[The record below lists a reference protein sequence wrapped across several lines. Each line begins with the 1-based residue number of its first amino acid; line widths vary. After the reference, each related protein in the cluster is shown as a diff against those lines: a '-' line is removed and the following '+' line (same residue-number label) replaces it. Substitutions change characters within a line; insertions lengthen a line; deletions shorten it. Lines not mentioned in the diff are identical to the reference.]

1 MSRTSGTC
9 RTIGTLV
16 GALMALV
23 GLVAC
28 SPVERREPV
37 TPIIIDESDQ
47 PEPDWSISR
56 DDYETTI
63 KQGLQKVMRWYFVKP
78 AYKGSAF
85 VGYQVVQIY
94 NERLEKGPLLKGDVL
109 ISINGLPI
117 ERPEQ
122 ALPIWRGL
130 LGQKGVRINL
140 IRGGKEKTYDIP
152 IVQ

>member
-1 MSRTSGTC
+1 MDRTFGTV
-9 RTIGTLV
+9 RTIGTIV
-16 GALMALV
+16 GALVALV

-28 SPVERREPV
+28 SPANRREPV
-37 TPIIIDESDQ
+37 TPIIIDETDQ

-85 VGYQVVQIY
+85 VGYQIVQIY

-109 ISINGLPI
+109 TSINGLPI
-117 ERPEQ
+117 ERPEH
-122 ALPIWRGL
+122 ALAIWRGL
-130 LGQKGVRINL
+130 WGKKRLKIDL
-140 IRGGKEKTYDIP
+140 IRGGKEKAYDIP